1 MKAAIPAVAVIASCL
16 LSVSL
21 LRAQTQKPAGS
32 SAVNADAP
40 SSLSATLDWM
50 AQTYSFSEGQ
60 IRSSKVTIHSKQ
72 TDASL
77 THQGCRLTLKQK
89 DVIFDTAPAGRTDT
103 SVWKRVIDLG
113 RLDPHSIQLHSVA
126 EPGKPAHFALDF
138 TTESG
143 YKNIE
148 IYFAEGAEPAR
159 TDRASIPLFA
169 GHDDYATRF
178 ETAFRRAVDLCA
190 QQTAP

>member
-1 MKAAIPAVAVIASCL
+1 MKAVIPAIAVIAMCL
-16 LSVSL
+16 PSVSL
-21 LRAQTQKPAGS
+21 LRAQTQKTAGPS
-32 SAVNADAP
+32 TVKADPP

-50 AQTYSFSEGQ
+50 TLTYSFTEGQ
-60 IRSSKVTIHSKQ
+60 VQSSKVTIHSKQ

-113 RLDPHSIQLHSVA
+113 RLDPTSIQLRSIV
-126 EPGKPAHFALDF
+126 EQGKPEHFALDF
-138 TTESG
+138 TTSGG

-148 IYFAEGAEPAR
+148 VYFAEGAEPAR
-159 TDRASIPLFA
+159 TDRASIPLF
-169 GHDDYATRF
+169 GRNDYAARF
-178 ETAFRRAVDLCA
+178 ERAFRRAVQLCA